1 MIRVKIP
8 VPMNKDLNTGA
19 EIAYELSAEGFRMT
33 PLRRA
38 IIAIVAKQVKPFT
51 IDEIRGH
58 LQENDVTFH
67 LASLYREL
75 EVLTDAHVI
84 TPIYFHDHIKRYE
97 FVEQDHH
104 HHIVCIKCDAVADIH
119 VNDPFDELED
129 RVDKKSQFTI
139 LRHSLEFFGL
149 CKACASV

>member
-1 MIRVKIP
+1 MKENV
-8 VPMNKDLNTGA
+8 GASA

-38 IIAIVAKQVKPFT
+38 ILSIVAKQVKPFT
-51 IDEIRGH
+51 IDEIRGC
-58 LQENDVTFH
+58 LKKIDESFH
-67 LASLYREL
+67 LASIYREL
-75 EVLTDAHVI
+75 DFLTKERVI

-104 HHIVCIKCDAVADIH
+104 HHIVCIKCDAVADID
-119 VNDPFDELED
+119 VADPFDELED
-129 RVDKKSQFTI
+129 SIDKKSKFTI

-149 CKACASV
+149 CKNCASL

>member
-1 MIRVKIP
+1 MKQSV
-8 VPMNKDLNTGA
+8 GASA

-38 IIAIVAKQVKPFT
+38 ILSIVAKQVKPFR

-58 LQENDVTFH
+58 LEKIDTSFH
-67 LASLYREL
+67 FTSIYREL
-75 EVLTDAHVI
+75 EFLAKEGVI

-104 HHIVCIKCDAVADIH
+104 HHIVCIKCDAVADID
-119 VNDPFDELED
+119 VADPFEELTD
-129 RVDKKSQFTI
+129 RVDKKSKFTI

-149 CKACASV
+149 CKNCVSA